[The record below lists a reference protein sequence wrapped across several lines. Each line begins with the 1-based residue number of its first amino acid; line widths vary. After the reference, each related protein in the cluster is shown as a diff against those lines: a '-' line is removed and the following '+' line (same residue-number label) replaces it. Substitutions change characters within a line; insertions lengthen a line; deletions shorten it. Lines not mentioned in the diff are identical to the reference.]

1 MRRFVTSKAKLKSSV
16 RVFFAKRSEAKL
28 LDTLRTRSDESRTF
42 ALLIFLFSFFSG
54 FSQTVGTSVSKKE
67 IKIGEQIQLSL
78 KTKVNK
84 KDLVVFPDLDS
95 IGKFEVV
102 QSFPP
107 EKIKNANQ
115 IEWIKKYNLTQFD
128 AGKYKIPSLEVVVN
142 KKKINSE
149 SIEISVIDVA
159 VDTTK
164 QKMHDI
170 KEDEVIQL
178 EQTQQTPEL
187 TDNEVLLGGLI
198 AFIIAGIFYLIL
210 RVKHRNKK
218 KSESYISPYNK
229 AFLQFSELDN
239 QSDSKAYYSSLTQ
252 IIKSYFEKT
261 LEFSALESTTEQFI
275 FKLKTAVAEKQFEIS
290 ETTIAK
296 TETLFNKADLVKFAK
311 ISISN
316 EEQNSDKKISE
327 NIIIVFHNTLPT
339 SAEEQRFA
347 FAKLAEEQKQ
357 HKYKNIRQTAFI
369 VTFLVSIVSV
379 VFYFGWENVT
389 NYCNAKINGKD
400 ADYYLKKEWMVSEYG
415 LPILQ
420 IETPEFLVRDLI
432 ESKNPNIR
440 SISQFSWQKVSDKL
454 SISLRTVAYT
464 DSIKSDLKVIFDS
477 ELESLMQ
484 EQAKNIKTTARKFKN
499 VKDLSGDILEGTYEI
514 NEGSETKQMR
524 FLTVFISDNYGL
536 QTVRITHEA
545 KDKFAKNFIERVTN
559 SLEQLNQEEDE

>member
-1 MRRFVTSKAKLKSSV
+1 MLFRCLFLLLCSVTV
-16 RVFFAKRSEAKL
+16 
-28 LDTLRTRSDESRTF
+28 
-42 ALLIFLFSFFSG
+42 G

-67 IKIGEQIQLSL
+67 IKIGEQIQLTL
-78 KTKVNK
+78 KTKVNE

-95 IGKFEVV
+95 IGKLEVV
-102 QSFPP
+102 ESFAPV
-107 EKIKNANQ
+107 KTKKANQ

-149 SIEISVIDVA
+149 SIEISVLDVA

-170 KEDEVIQL
+170 KEDEVINL
-178 EQTQQTPEL
+178 EKTEQKPEL
-187 TDNEVLLGGLI
+187 SDKEVLLGLLFALFLG
-198 AFIIAGIFYLIL
+198 AIFYLIL
-210 RVKHRNKK
+210 KLKHRNKK
-218 KSESYISPYNK
+218 KSESYISPYNR
-229 AFLQFSELDN
+229 AFLHFSELDN
-239 QSDSKAYYSSLTQ
+239 QSDSKAYYSNLTQ

-275 FKLKTAVAEKQFEIS
+275 LKLKNAVAEKQFEIS
-290 ETTIAK
+290 ETTIDK
-296 TETLFNKADLVKFAK
+296 IETLFNKADLVKFAK

-327 NIIIVFHNTLPT
+327 NIISVFHNTLPT

-379 VFYFGWENVT
+379 VFFFGWENVT
-389 NYCNAKINGKD
+389 NYFNAKINGKN

-420 IETPEFLVRDLI
+420 IETPEFLVRD
-432 ESKNPNIR
+432 SVTTKNPNVKN
-440 SISQFSWQKVSDKL
+440 ISQFSWQKVSDKL

-524 FLTVFISDNYGL
+524 FLTVFISDSYGL
-536 QTVRITHEA
+536 QTVRITHDI